1 MKGNVDDVS
10 RGQFRVLS
18 HVDYLKIELET
29 VKDQLSKLVEFVTD
43 KFGTDV
49 LGPVVSREEIM
60 KRVRVSDVSIP
71 DTHILSLDGQK
82 AISQY
87 DNFRR
92 ELSFDLH
99 A

>member
-10 RGQFRVLS
+10 RGQRRVLS

-29 VKDQLSKLVEFVTD
+29 VKDQLSKIVDLVTD
-43 KFGTDV
+43 KFGKDA
-49 LGPVVSREEIM
+49 LGPMLSRDEIM
-60 KRVRVSDVSIP
+60 KRVRFSDVTIP

-87 DNFRR
+87 AKF
-92 ELSFDLH
+92 
-99 A
+99 